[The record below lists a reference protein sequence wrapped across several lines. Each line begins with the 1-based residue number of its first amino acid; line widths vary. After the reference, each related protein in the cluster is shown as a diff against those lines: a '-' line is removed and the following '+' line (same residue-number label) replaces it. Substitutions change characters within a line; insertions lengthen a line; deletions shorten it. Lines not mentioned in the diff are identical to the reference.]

1 MKNKKT
7 KNSKFKSKL
16 IKLTILSGAMLSLN
30 AHAGITFGDPNKT
43 SILWGGYIRSNL
55 TTLDNDISGAHV
67 KGATWDDYEHASKD
81 KVYNL
86 NYMNTY
92 IQGKSYFSKH
102 SYGIGYFYTR
112 IWSSNVGVAPRSLY
126 AGIGDDRYGRLVYG
140 FMYGALSS
148 GEYGNVGLNWDC
160 RAATSIIPQ
169 PFQKRTKNTIG
180 YNFNTGNFNL
190 ISTFSLS
197 DGNYHESEVK
207 IGLNN
212 SGYKGADQVF
222 LSYALDNTGVTIGGG
237 GGFAQIKTPEG
248 NYGTAWMTEAD
259 LKYSNSNWFF
269 GQTLMVGKSITS
281 GISGIDQTGQYIFG
295 KLNLPTLFKWGT
307 SLARF
312 AASITGIKYTS
323 GQHQIGLEYDYGQF
337 YDYENP
343 ENLKVDSSKKLNLTG
358 SNDAINQLLLTYNH
372 VWNKHMSAGVE
383 YIYDLIPKKSSYHQ
397 GNGLYA
403 QVQYT
408 W

>member
-1 MKNKKT
+1 MK
-7 KNSKFKSKL
+7 
-16 IKLTILSGAMLSLN
+16 GM
-30 AHAGITFGDPNKT
+30 TF
-43 SILWGGYIRSNL
+43 
-55 TTLDNDISGAHV
+55 
-67 KGATWDDYEHASKD
+67 DDYEHASKGS
-81 KVYNL
+81 VYNL

-92 IQGKSYFSKH
+92 IQGKSYFSEH

-112 IWSSNVGVAPRSLY
+112 IWGSSVGVAPRSLY
-126 AGIGDDRYGRLVYG
+126 AGIGDDRYGQLVYG
-140 FMYGALSS
+140 FMYGALSW

-160 RAATSIIPQ
+160 RSATSIIPQ

-180 YNFNTGNFNL
+180 YNFNQGNFYL
-190 ISTFSLS
+190 KSTFSLS
-197 DGNYHESEVK
+197 DGNYHESELK
-207 IGLNN
+207 IGSNN

-269 GQTLMVGKSITS
+269 GQTFMLGKSITS
-281 GISGIDQTGQYIFG
+281 GISGIDQTGQYVFG
-295 KLNLPTLFKWGT
+295 KATNQADPMIPDPNPIKWGT

-337 YDYENP
+337 YDYENS
-343 ENLKVDSSKKLNLTG
+343 ENLKIDSTKKLNLTG
-358 SNDAINQLLLTYNH
+358 SNDAINQVLLTYNH

-383 YIYDLIPKKSSYHQ
+383 YIYDLISKKSSYHQ